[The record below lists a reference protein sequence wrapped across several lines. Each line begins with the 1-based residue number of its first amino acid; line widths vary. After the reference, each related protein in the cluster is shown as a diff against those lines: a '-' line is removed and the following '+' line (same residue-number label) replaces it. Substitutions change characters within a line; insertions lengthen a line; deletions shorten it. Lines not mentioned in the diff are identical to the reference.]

1 MPSTASPQKF
11 AICTGWLPQAY
22 IRRPEPASRR
32 SGTWAGPRPFVS
44 ARPSHGARRGRPCHR
59 RRARADTSAFRLGQ
73 GSRPPVLR
81 DAASRR
87 QHRRDTQRC
96 PPITKPLP
104 DLGITLRRGVAA
116 NGLVKRIR
124 RRAGRPRRIETRQN
138 VSDSPRRL
146 APASGR
152 FHCRHRAHC
161 RHEPL
166 VCAHRIGLTQEKP
179 PPEDHWP
186 EGLGASGDGPG

>member
-22 IRRPEPASRR
+22 IRRSEPASRR

-87 QHRRDTQRC
+87 RRDTQRC

-104 DLGITLRRGVAA
+104 DLGITLRRGS
-116 NGLVKRIR
+116 R
-124 RRAGRPRRIETRQN
+124 RQRPRKTHQEARWAASATETRQN